1 MSTPFASRL
10 WYVSNPIFWVI
21 YDVSTMAYGN
31 MIIHLSV
38 FISTIVALIR
48 VDDILGIKKRKK
60 QKLAEKEQ
68 GNAPLTEEKEEPIC
82 E

>member
-1 MSTPFASRL
+1 
-10 WYVSNPIFWVI
+10 
-21 YDVSTMAYGN
+21 
-31 MIIHLSV
+31 V

-48 VDDILGIKKRKK
+48 VEDIFGIKKRKK

-68 GNAPLTEEKEEPIC
+68 ENAPLTEEKEEPIC